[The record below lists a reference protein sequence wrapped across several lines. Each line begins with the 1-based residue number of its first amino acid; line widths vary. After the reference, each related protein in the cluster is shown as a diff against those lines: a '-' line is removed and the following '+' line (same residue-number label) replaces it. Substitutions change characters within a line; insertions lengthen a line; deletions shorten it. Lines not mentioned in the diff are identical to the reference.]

1 VGQCRT
7 KNTARQPID
16 PGCQETFTFFYS
28 LTCFVTDW
36 GQICQKLND
45 MKKLILP
52 FLILCNTVYGQIT
65 YVDNFDGVYPYPS
78 SSSGN
83 YNLDINNDQQNDIKL
98 NLTYN
103 PINYPDINCGSST
116 GDTYVNA
123 YFNGINNSFGQN
135 KVNGP
140 VATNIVGIDCTGDTL
155 NAFDLW
161 NNNNNLYKGWYPTN
175 QLCYNI
181 GIGSH
186 KQGFRLLLTNP
197 ANGSLGYKYGY
208 IDYTITP
215 SGDIVIH
222 GWYYE
227 NTFNVPIVA
236 NSLLDY
242 PYDGNCVHYDTV
254 TVQDTIV
261 TQVFDTITT
270 TIYDTVTVTNYTTVT
285 DTLIINASL
294 GLPAP
299 NNQNTILV
307 YPNPASDHITI
318 DNGNYISMAGYS
330 IKIENSTGQQV
341 FQSII
346 NQPQF
351 YVDLSSWTGNGL
363 YYIHLIDPNNNTVT
377 IRKIVLQ

>member
-1 VGQCRT
+1 
-7 KNTARQPID
+7 
-16 PGCQETFTFFYS
+16 
-28 LTCFVTDW
+28 
-36 GQICQKLND
+36 
-45 MKKLILP
+45 MILP
-52 FLILCNTVYGQIT
+52 FMFLANTITGQIT

-78 SSSGN
+78 SASAN
-83 YNLDINNDQQNDIKL
+83 YNLDLNNDQLIDVRLLMQISTNTACSAFPQSGNNVTSSFQGVL
-98 NLTYN
+98 NS
-103 PINYPDINCGSST
+103 I
-116 GDTYVNA
+116 
-123 YFNGINNSFGQN
+123 GQN

-140 VATNIVGIDCTGDTL
+140 VTTNIVGIDCTGDTL

-161 NNNNNLYKGWYPTN
+161 NNTNYLYRGFYPTN
-175 QLCYNI
+175 QLCYNL
-181 GIGSH
+181 GNGSH
-186 KQGFRLLLTNP
+186 KQGFRLILTNP
-197 ANGSLGYKYGY
+197 ANGTLGYKFGY
-208 IDYTITP
+208 IDYSIVP
-215 SGDIVIH
+215 SGDIIIH

-236 NSLLDY
+236 NSQLDY
-242 PYDGNCVHYDTV
+242 PYDGNCIHYDTV

-261 TQVFDTITT
+261 TQVYDTITT

-285 DTLIINASL
+285 DTLIINATL

-318 DNGNYISMAGYS
+318 DNGNYTSMAGYS
-330 IKIENSTGQQV
+330 IKIENATGQQV

-351 YVDLSSWTGNGL
+351 YIDISSWTGNGL
-363 YYIHLIDPNNNTVT
+363 YYIHLIDPQNNTVT

>member
-1 VGQCRT
+1 
-7 KNTARQPID
+7 
-16 PGCQETFTFFYS
+16 
-28 LTCFVTDW
+28 
-36 GQICQKLND
+36 

-65 YVDNFDGVYPYPS
+65 YVDNFDGVYPYS
-78 SSSGN
+78 TASTFN
-83 YNLDINNDQQNDIKL
+83 FDINADGQNDIR
-98 NLTYN
+98 LTRSAFTN
-103 PINYPDINCGSST
+103 PNIVTCSGYGSLGTKYGYFYGLSN
-116 GDTYVNA
+116 TY
-123 YFNGINNSFGQN
+123 GQN
-135 KVNGP
+135 SVNGNG
-140 VATNIVGIDCTGDTL
+140 TSILGIDCTGDTL
-155 NAFDLW
+155 NILDTW
-161 NNNNNLYKGWYPTN
+161 NNTSKLYEITQFPMGIC
-175 QLCYNI
+175 QSI
-181 GIGSH
+181 GFGTH
-186 KQGFRLLLTNP
+186 KQGFKLIMTNP

-208 IDYTITP
+208 IDYTLTNV
-215 SGDIVIH
+215 GDIIIH

-242 PYDGNCVHYDTV
+242 PYDGNCIHYDTV
-254 TVQDTIV
+254 TVQDTLI
-261 TQVFDTITT
+261 TQVYDTITT

-285 DTLIINASL
+285 DTLIINATL

-318 DNGNYISMAGYS
+318 DNGNYTSMAGYT
-330 IKIENSTGQQV
+330 IKIENATGQQV

-351 YVDLSSWTGNGL
+351 YIDLSSWTGNGL
-363 YYIHLIDPNNNTVT
+363 YYIHLIDPQNNTVT

>member
-1 VGQCRT
+1 
-7 KNTARQPID
+7 
-16 PGCQETFTFFYS
+16 
-28 LTCFVTDW
+28 
-36 GQICQKLND
+36 
-45 MKKLILP
+45 MILP
-52 FLILCNTVYGQIT
+52 FMFLANTLYGQIT

-78 SSSGN
+78 SASAT
-83 YNLDINNDQQNDIKL
+83 YNLDLNNDQLNDVKL
-98 NLTYN
+98 SMTYYGSS
-103 PINYPDINCGSST
+103 IITCGST
-116 GDTYVNA
+116 
-123 YFNGINNSFGQN
+123 NGVGAVMSIFQGVLNSIGQN

-161 NNNNNLYKGWYPTN
+161 NNNNYLYRGFYPTQ

-215 SGDIVIH
+215 SGDIIIH

-242 PYDGNCVHYDTV
+242 PYDGNCIHYDTV
-254 TVQDTIV
+254 TVQDTII
-261 TQVFDTITT
+261 TQVYDTITT

-285 DTLIINASL
+285 DTLIINATL
-294 GLPAP
+294 GLPSS

-318 DNGNYISMAGYS
+318 DNGNYTSMAGYS
-330 IKIENSTGQQV
+330 IKIENNTGQQV

-346 NQPQF
+346 NQPLF
-351 YVDLSSWTGNGL
+351 YIDLSSWTGNGL
-363 YYIHLIDPNNNTVT
+363 YYVHLIDPQNNTVT

>member
-1 VGQCRT
+1 
-7 KNTARQPID
+7 
-16 PGCQETFTFFYS
+16 
-28 LTCFVTDW
+28 
-36 GQICQKLND
+36 
-45 MKKLILP
+45 MKKMILP
-52 FLILCNTVYGQIT
+52 FMFLANTLYGQIT
-65 YVDNFDGVYPYPS
+65 YVDNFDGVYPYPTS
-78 SSSGN
+78 GSGN
-83 YNLDINNDQQNDIKL
+83 YNLDLNNDQLNDVKL
-98 NLTYN
+98 SMTYN
-103 PINYPDINCGSST
+103 PSISPTINCGSST
-116 GDTYVNA
+116 GNNYVTCT
-123 YFNGINNSFGQN
+123 FQGILNSIGQN

-140 VATNIVGIDCTGDTL
+140 SSTSIVGIDCTGDTL
-155 NAFDLW
+155 NVFDLW
-161 NNNNNLYKGWYPTN
+161 NNNNNIYRGWYPTQ
-175 QLCYNI
+175 QLCYNL
-181 GIGSH
+181 GTGNH

-208 IDYTITP
+208 IDYTITT

-254 TVQDTIV
+254 VVQDTVV
-261 TQVFDTITT
+261 TQIYDTITT

-285 DTLIINASL
+285 DTLIINATL

-318 DNGNYISMAGYS
+318 DNGNYTSMAGYS
-330 IKIENSTGQQV
+330 IKIENATGQQV

-351 YVDLSSWTGNGL
+351 YIDLSSWTGNGL
-363 YYIHLIDPNNNTVT
+363 YYIHLIDPQNNTVT

>member
-1 VGQCRT
+1 
-7 KNTARQPID
+7 
-16 PGCQETFTFFYS
+16 
-28 LTCFVTDW
+28 
-36 GQICQKLND
+36 
-45 MKKLILP
+45 MKKLIIP

-65 YVDNFDGVYPYPS
+65 YVDNFDGVYPYPTS
-78 SSSGN
+78 SSSN
-83 YNLDINNDQQNDIKL
+83 YNLDLNNDQQNDIKL
-98 NLTYN
+98 TLNYFPTGN
-103 PINYPDINCGSST
+103 PNINCGTTT
-116 GDTYVNA
+116 GTSYVTA
-123 YFNGINNSFGQN
+123 YFTGILNSIGQN

-140 VATNIVGIDCTGDTL
+140 ATTNNVGLDCTGDTL

-161 NNNNNLYKGWYPTN
+161 NNQNNLYRGWYPTN

-181 GIGSH
+181 GMGSH
-186 KQGFRLLLTNP
+186 KQGFRLILTNP

-215 SGDIVIH
+215 SGDIIIH

-236 NSLLDY
+236 NSQLDY
-242 PYDGNCVHYDTV
+242 PYDGNCIHYDTV
-254 TVQDTIV
+254 TIQ
-261 TQVFDTITT
+261 DTITT

-285 DTLIINASL
+285 DTLVINTTL

-307 YPNPASDHITI
+307 YPNPASDHITF
-318 DNGNYISMAGYS
+318 DNGNYLNMVGYT

-341 FQSII
+341 FQSPI
-346 NQPQF
+346 NQSQF

-363 YYIHLIDPNNNTVT
+363 YYIHLIDPNNNTLT

>member
-1 VGQCRT
+1 MRKMFLGV
-7 KNTARQPID
+7 
-16 PGCQETFTFFYS
+16 
-28 LTCFVTDW
+28 LLFVSSTIF
-36 GQICQKLND
+36 GQI
-45 MKKLILP
+45 I
-52 FLILCNTVYGQIT
+52 
-65 YVDNFDGVYPYPS
+65 YVDNFDGVYPYPTS
-78 SSSGN
+78 GSGSGN
-83 YNLDINNDQQNDIKL
+83 YNLDLNNDQLNDVKL
-98 NLTYN
+98 SMTYSSSTS
-103 PINYPDINCGSST
+103 ITINCGSTTGTGYVTST
-116 GDTYVNA
+116 
-123 YFNGINNSFGQN
+123 FQGILNTIGQN

-140 VATNIVGIDCTGDTL
+140 ASTNNVGLDCTGDTL

-161 NNNNNLYKGWYPTN
+161 NNQNNLYRGWYPTN

-181 GIGSH
+181 GMGSH
-186 KQGFRLLLTNP
+186 KQGFRLILTNP

-215 SGDIVIH
+215 SGDIIIH

-236 NSLLDY
+236 NSQLDY
-242 PYDGNCVHYDTV
+242 PYDGNCIHYDTV

-261 TQVFDTITT
+261 TQVYDTITT

-285 DTLIINASL
+285 DTLVINTTL

-318 DNGNYISMAGYS
+318 DNGNYLNMAGYT

-341 FQSII
+341 FQTPI
-346 NQPQF
+346 NQSQF

-363 YYIHLIDPNNNTVT
+363 YYINLIDPNNNTVT